1 MKNKNIFKDK
11 TKITPLN
18 QIFILGRVFTNL
30 NKNPLSVVYLLKRNI
45 KGIGITNGR
54 RLGSFQGLNLS
65 RKLDKCELSED
76 ALQRRVSF
84 IEKRLELEFL
94 IDKTL
99 DRFQEIKLDNKI
111 KLGTA
116 KGQRIA
122 LGLPSRGQRTKTNA
136 QTNKKKRKAKQE
148 TKKNS
153 KASKKKNKV
162 K

>member
-1 MKNKNIFKDK
+1 MKNKNIFKDF
-11 TKITPLN
+11 TKSTPLN

-30 NKNPLSVVYLLKRNI
+30 NKNSLSVVYLLKRNI

-54 RLGSFQGLNLS
+54 RLGSFQGFNLC
-65 RKLDKCELSED
+65 RKLDKCDLSED
-76 ALQRRVSF
+76 ALQKRVAF

-99 DRFQEIKLDNKI
+99 DRFQEINIDKKI

-116 KGQRIA
+116 KGQRIS

-136 QTNKKKRKAKQE
+136 QTSKKKRKAKLE
-148 TKKNS
+148 TKKT
-153 KASKKKNKV
+153 SKKKNKT

>member
-1 MKNKNIFKDK
+1 MKNKNIFKDINK
-11 TKITPLN
+11 SMPIN
-18 QIFILGRVFTNL
+18 QIFLLGRVFTNL
-30 NKNPLSVVYLLKRNI
+30 NKNTLSIVYLLKRNI

-54 RLGSFQGLNLS
+54 RLGSFQGLNML
-65 RKLDKCELSED
+65 RKLDKCDLSED

-99 DRFQEIKLDNKI
+99 DRVQEINLDKKI

-116 KGQRIA
+116 KGQRIS

-136 QTNKKKRKAKQE
+136 QTSKKKRKAKME
-148 TKKNS
+148 TKKSS
-153 KASKKKNKV
+153 KAAKKKIKQ